1 MKNFEF
7 AYQAINEYGQDTW
20 VFDEAIF
27 RNFRD
32 LADLAYSLTAIE
44 GACTA
49 IYVKIT
55 MHFFVKEDQSAIDL
69 STVFAQRVKAAI
81 LAEMGLNLTSVGSR
95 TTKHINRDEDND
107 LDVYCLFSIERAEE
121 PKHI

>member
-44 GACTA
+44 GACTT
-49 IYVKIT
+49 VPVSLT
-55 MHFFVKEDQSAIDL
+55 MHFFVKKDQSAIDL

-81 LAEMGLNLTSVGSR
+81 LAEMGLNLISIESR
-95 TTKHINRDEDND
+95 TTKHINRDEDDD

>member
-1 MKNFEF
+1 
-7 AYQAINEYGQDTW
+7 
-20 VFDEAIF
+20 
-27 RNFRD
+27 
-32 LADLAYSLTAIE
+32 
-44 GACTA
+44 
-49 IYVKIT
+49 

-95 TTKHINRDEDND
+95 TTKHINRDEDDD

>member
-7 AYQAINEYGQDTW
+7 AYQTINKYGQDTW

-32 LADLAYSLTAIE
+32 LAELACSLTAIE
-44 GACTA
+44 GACTT
-49 IYVKIT
+49 VPVNLT
-55 MHFFVKEDQSAIDL
+55 MHFFVKENQSAIDL

-95 TTKHINRDEDND
+95 TTKHINRDEDDD